1 MSSGMSPFDRAHMT
15 FYSTLTEIM
24 CIVVPISRYGELFV
38 EIRRFYLPHLHL
50 VPSLGVTPFKF
61 FGNRKLESR
70 GYRVALFTLSYAQ
83 PACDRR
89 TDTGPYP
96 IGIPR
101 DQSSRRK
108 NVIEKN

>member
-61 FGNRKLESR
+61 RDILWQQKT
-70 GYRVALFTLSYAQ
+70 RVPGLSCGVVY
-83 PACDRR
+83 
-89 TDTGPYP
+89 
-96 IGIPR
+96 
-101 DQSSRRK
+101 
-108 NVIEKN
+108 VILRSAGL